1 MGFPVIEMAFGT
13 SCIVFIY
20 RGSLLYLSYDP
31 ISGAGKIMVGI
42 CDCLPFKY
50 SFFCNRT
57 AASVISFLRIN
68 IDKKF
73 NDRML

>member
-1 MGFPVIEMAFGT
+1 MGFSFIEMAFGT
-13 SCIVFIY
+13 SCVLFVY

-42 CDCLPFKY
+42 CDLLSFKY
-50 SFFCNRT
+50 SFFCNWT